1 MSTPC
6 APSRNASLWPS
17 PVVPMVFVVANR
29 VESGAYLWSKES
41 GPLRSFANPPVA
53 RSTDL
58 DAS

>member
-1 MSTPC
+1 
-6 APSRNASLWPS
+6 
-17 PVVPMVFVVANR
+17 MVFVVANR

-41 GPLRSFANPPVA
+41 GPARSFANPPVA